1 MTDTFEHL
9 KTALADRYTIEHELG
24 AGGMATVYLAHDVK
38 HDRKVAVKVLR
49 PELAAAIGPERF
61 LREIKIAAN
70 LTHPHIV
77 PLHDSGEADG
87 FLYYVMPFIDGESL
101 RQLLQREGRLDTGR
115 AVDITAKVGDA
126 LSYAPRRNIVHRDI
140 KPENILFSEEHPM
153 VADFGI
159 ARAVS
164 TAGGVEMTRT
174 GIALGTPGYMSPEQA
189 AGMRELDARTDVYSL
204 AAVCYEMLVGET
216 PGMWPADEAVK
227 LGRFIDAPPA
237 HRTHL
242 DATGGSIEVALIRAL
257 AMRSQDRFANVEAFV
272 AAVTGEGDA
281 GRRYD
286 DDEVRAIVKRAAER
300 QAEHPTEEGQF
311 SLGTVQQIAAGVGL
325 SAERVERAAK
335 ELEFREPAE
344 PPTDRGPAEIW
355 LGSATRL
362 ESLRIIDGELP
373 QSAYDDLVE
382 EIQATFDVV
391 GQIATL
397 GRSLMWNTV
406 HSGSGGGRVI
416 QVRVTS
422 RGGQTRISVQ
432 ESVREMAGIVF
443 GGVMGGGGGGG
454 TGMIVG
460 IGVGALGAGPIVGL
474 IAAGWVG
481 GMYLLARKIFRTVT
495 QGKRP
500 ELEDLADRL
509 AGIAAGAM
517 HRQVG
522 ARPVPR
528 ALPE

>member
-1 MTDTFEHL
+1 MSDTFERL
-9 KTALADRYTIEHELG
+9 KAALAAHYAIQEELG

-126 LSYAPRRNIVHRDI
+126 LSYAHRRNIVHRDI

-242 DATGGSIEVALIRAL
+242 DATGRSIEVALIRAL

-272 AAVTGEGDA
+272 SALTGEGDA

-335 ELEFREPAE
+335 ELEFREPAG

-355 LGSATRL
+355 LGSPTRL

-406 HSGSGGGRVI
+406 YSGSGGGRVI

-422 RGGQTRISVQ
+422 RGGQTRRDRPCAAWRLRPRAPARSG
-432 ESVREMAGIVF
+432 SRCPAAARP
-443 GGVMGGGGGGG
+443 
-454 TGMIVG
+454 TG
-460 IGVGALGAGPIVGL
+460 P
-474 IAAGWVG
+474 WP
-481 GMYLLARKIFRTVT
+481 
-495 QGKRP
+495 RP
-500 ELEDLADRL
+500 TCRAADRPRPRSPCPCAASRRSR
-509 AGIAAGAM
+509 AGSS
-517 HRQVG
+517 
-522 ARPVPR
+522 R
-528 ALPE
+528 AKSRSPASRRRTR